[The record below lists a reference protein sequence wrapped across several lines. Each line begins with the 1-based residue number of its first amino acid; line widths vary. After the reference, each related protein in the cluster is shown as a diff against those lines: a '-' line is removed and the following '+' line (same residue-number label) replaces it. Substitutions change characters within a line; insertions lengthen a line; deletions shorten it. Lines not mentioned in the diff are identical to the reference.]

1 MPLKES
7 TKMSIKDIIYEKYSR
22 EGRISEDIS
31 RDDVFNNI
39 ARFSDRV
46 SGIESSYGTDLIN
59 PDSSA
64 RGEFQFLT
72 KGDGNAFQ
80 TGLTRLQN
88 AYGKIGLE
96 LPAWAIEAM
105 KHKDPLKLS
114 PQHQEEVMLANIFMQ
129 KSSDLAG
136 MLQGDDNSGLG
147 LYFDYH
153 HTKPDPATVTRAK
166 EYFGKEPNKDNIMA
180 FLPDNLRQEAMQ
192 QEQLD
197 TDMEAM
203 RNSMSPKETQMF
215 NDLDM
220 QGQYQ
225 QQEAIRQQQQQ
236 LNMAQQQQQQQ
247 PEMQQQQQPEMQQP
261 IAAAIPQQTGGLLNS
276 IKSVGQDFDSVGK
289 NRFAGHIAYENG
301 MTLDELQD
309 LNPEVEITRGSMG
322 RNLQDGQQL
331 RVGKGWFENL
341 RNMFS

>member
-1 MPLKES
+1 MMPLKGS
-7 TKMSIKDIIYEKYSR
+7 MRMSIKDIIYEKYSR
-22 EGRISEDIS
+22 DGRIPEDVS

-46 SGIESSYGTDLIN
+46 SGIESSYGTNLIN

-88 AYGKIGLE
+88 AYVSMKMD
-96 LPAWAIEAM
+96 LPAWATQAM
-105 KHKDPLKLS
+105 DHQDPLKLS
-114 PQHQEEVMLANIFMQ
+114 PQQQEEVMLANIYMQ
-129 KSSDLAG
+129 KSSNLEG
-136 MLQGDDNSGLG
+136 MLQGNDESGLD
-147 LYFDYH
+147 LYFKYH

-166 EYFGKEPNKDNIMA
+166 EYFGKEPDKDNIMA

-192 QEQLD
+192 QAQLD

-215 NDLDM
+215 NDLERE
-220 QGQYQ
+220 GQYQ

-236 LNMAQQQQQQQ
+236 LNMAQQLR
-247 PEMQQQQQPEMQQP
+247 PEMQQQLNMQQQQP
-261 IAAAIPQQTGGLLNS
+261 IATTIPQQTGGLLNS

-331 RVGKGWFENL
+331 RVGKGWFDNL
-341 RNMFS
+341 SNMFS